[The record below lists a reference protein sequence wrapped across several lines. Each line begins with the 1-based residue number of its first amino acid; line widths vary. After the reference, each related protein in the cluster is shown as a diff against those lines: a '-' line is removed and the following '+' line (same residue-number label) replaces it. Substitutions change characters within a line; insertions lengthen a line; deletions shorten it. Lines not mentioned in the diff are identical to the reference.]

1 MRQKI
6 GSVKSPILTENLM
19 TAGLRLSLAAA
30 AIMAGLVTTACGTG
44 SQSTPN
50 PTDSSAKAISGKS
63 SGLGWA
69 IEESFYA
76 LDMGGGFICGYS
88 KGKDL
93 YAKDN
98 SSKQNLVT
106 KNGPIRQSDL
116 LENIDEFILEQIN
129 SEQNEQG
136 RPLDPTDLREIRNVV
151 RAIQLVGV
159 TTTVPFSLVG
169 GILSLPVG
177 VVLEI
182 RNLFKKENIDYPF
195 TNIAGTL
202 VWGTIPTWFVLAKTD
217 EKLDRVNTS
226 LEGYQNKAQFNPK
239 SLSDEDTVNEVSGAM
254 VGNVIRIAEG
264 LSKKST
270 NQMGCPEPKT

>member
-1 MRQKI
+1 MRQTS
-6 GSVKSPILTENLM
+6 GSIKRSILTKNFIA
-19 TAGLRLSLAAA
+19 AGLRLSLAAA
-30 AIMAGLVTTACGTG
+30 TLGAVLTSGCGAG
-44 SQSTPN
+44 SQSSPI

-76 LDMGGGFICGYS
+76 LDIGGGFICGYS
-88 KGKDL
+88 KSQDL
-93 YAKDN
+93 NKPKE
-98 SSKQNLVT
+98 SPSHSLVT
-106 KNGPIRQSDL
+106 KNGPIRQSEL
-116 LENIDEFILEQIN
+116 LGSIDEFILEQIN
-129 SEQNEQG
+129 SEQNAQG
-136 RPLDPTDLREIRNVV
+136 KPLDPIDLREIRNVV

-202 VWGTIPTWFVLAKTD
+202 VWGTLPTWFVLAKTD
-217 EKLDRVNTS
+217 EKLDRVNNS

-239 SLSDEDTVNEVSGAM
+239 SLNDEDTVNEVSGAM

-264 LSKKST
+264 LSKKAN
-270 NQMGCPEPKT
+270 NQKRCPAPKA